1 MKRNLTFALIALVTL
16 MIATIPPSTATSNLV
31 ESGTTHNF
39 DSTVVSTHV
48 LADNTILV
56 LQSNGILFSMTIQE
70 GRVSEL
76 WSHDLA
82 VNATFAK
89 LDSGEK
95 LLAVIHLSL
104 IHI

>member
-16 MIATIPPSTATSNLV
+16 MIATLPTSAATSNLV

-39 DSTVVSTHV
+39 DSTVVSSHV

-56 LQSNGILFSMTIQE
+56 LQSNGILLSMTIQE

-76 WSHDLA
+76 WSYVLA
-82 VNATFAK
+82 VNATFA
-89 LDSGEK
+89 
-95 LLAVIHLSL
+95 
-104 IHI
+104 